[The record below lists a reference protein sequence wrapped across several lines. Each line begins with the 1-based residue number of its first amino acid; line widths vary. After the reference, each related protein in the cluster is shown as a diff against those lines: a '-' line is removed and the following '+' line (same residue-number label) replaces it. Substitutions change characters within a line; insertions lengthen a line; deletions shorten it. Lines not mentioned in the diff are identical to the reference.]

1 MQSRRQFLARS
12 GAAGAAVLAP
22 QALMSGLASAKAAP
36 LLRSGRFSEGVA
48 SGDPAPRAI
57 TLWTR
62 LAELEEKG
70 SVRLEVARDREFR
83 RLVARDRIGTSPAG
97 GGSVKARVTG
107 LAPYEQY
114 FYRFETRDG
123 VSQVG
128 RFRTAPPAD
137 SRQEL
142 TFAFFSCQDFT
153 HGFYNAHELMAGEDI
168 DFSVCL
174 GDYIYAE
181 TYHTV
186 AGGTGVRDDTVGATA
201 YSDHPHVATTLQDY
215 RDKYALYRSDASL
228 RKLHARAPMVV
239 IWDDHEVQNN
249 YAGGDPDGGL
259 PADELYSEA
268 RRVAGYKAWAE
279 SMPTY
284 FGRRDRLYRR
294 LKFGRTMDLIMLDQR
309 RYRDD
314 QPCDDAVVP
323 GCAELPQPRDLLGR
337 AQMDWAKR
345 QLSSSKAAWK
355 VVGNEVMMMPAK
367 VLGNSYYSFDSWQ
380 GYQTEREELLD
391 HIKAQGI
398 RDVVFVT
405 GDIHTF
411 IAGDVRRDDGA
422 GDSVALEFVGGSVT
436 SQSLGETNLNAGGG
450 VVIPGNDA
458 NPSTAPALVDA
469 LRGINPWVDQAD
481 FDHHGYGLAK
491 VSRQEFDVTLKRVST
506 IKRKTTQTLS
516 TEGFRYR
523 VERGQRSIKGVNG
536 PDA

>member
-36 LLRSGRFSEGVA
+36 LLRSGSFSEGVA

-70 SVRLEVARDREFR
+70 SVRLEVARDRDFR
-83 RLVARDRIGTSPAG
+83 RVVARDRIGTSPAG

-436 SQSLGETNLNAGGG
+436 SLSLGETDLNAGGG

>member
-70 SVRLEVARDREFR
+70 SVRLEVARDRDFR
-83 RLVARDRIGTSPAG
+83 RVVARDRIGTSPAG

-436 SQSLGETNLNAGGG
+436 SLSLGEIDLNAGGG